1 MREGETERRTEKQAT
16 EKERDGGIE
25 REREREKDGQ
35 REREGWVVQV
45 QVKER
50 EIKVVPGSSGGLVE
64 GDRGDPWEE
73 VELEGDKITGA
84 SPFTDPWLS
93 LDILTVHE
101 KDSHLQE
108 QTTDTNQQIMKMR

>member
-1 MREGETERRTEKQAT
+1 M
-16 EKERDGGIE
+16 
-25 REREREKDGQ
+25 
-35 REREGWVVQV
+35 VQV